1 MCLAPI
7 KVEVKITNSGM
18 ALEIVIV
25 GCCDCGILVVVVVV
39 VWSVVRSF
47 DFGLFDFG
55 SFDFGFFVFG
65 SSLAL
70 SRCVV
75 KDLVL
80 IGLRKASKVSE
91 NHEM

>member
-47 DFGLFDFG
+47 DFG